1 MSQESRRRCGRG
13 RTAGLSRRE
22 AANLVECSSQRMQR
36 VVGAGFDRAGRHAE
50 SLGGLRYGGAAE
62 VAFEQYLLVLGR
74 QRTEGSQYELAVDD
88 SLCGVIDRLLGNLV
102 GDYFRVATVCPP
114 FVDDDVAGHGE
125 QPAALRAACLFEYA
139 SVAPGAEHGLLHDVL
154 RFDSVTAVEADD
166 IGPQGMG
173 VLVVEGAKQV
183 GVTPADHSHAHAA
196 RSPLVRGMLLV
207 ATRVS
212 LALVQ
217 SPNLRTQP
225 LDAGCRR
232 SVDRAV

>member
-1 MSQESRRRCGRG
+1 M
-13 RTAGLSRRE
+13 
-22 AANLVECSSQRMQR
+22 
-36 VVGAGFDRAGRHAE
+36 
-50 SLGGLRYGGAAE
+50 
-62 VAFEQYLLVLGR
+62 
-74 QRTEGSQYELAVDD
+74 
-88 SLCGVIDRLLGNLV
+88 
-102 GDYFRVATVCPP
+102 
-114 FVDDDVAGHGE
+114 AGHGE
-125 QPAALRAACLFEYA
+125 QPAALKAASRFQYGA
-139 SVAPGAEHGLLHDVL
+139 VTPGAEHGLLHDVL

-196 RSPLVRGMLLV
+196 RSPLIRGMLLV